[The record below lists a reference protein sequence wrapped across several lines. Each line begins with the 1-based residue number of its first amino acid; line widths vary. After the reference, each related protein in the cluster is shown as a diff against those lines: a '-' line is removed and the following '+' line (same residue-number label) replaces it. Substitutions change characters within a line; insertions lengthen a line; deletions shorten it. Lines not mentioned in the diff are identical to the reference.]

1 MQFVSEFRY
10 LGHVLTDN
18 LHDDADIKREIRN
31 MNMRTNMLIQRFS
44 ICSQHVKIAIFRTF
58 CICLYGV
65 PLWSHYSNSTLLKF
79 KYC

>member
-31 MNMRTNMLIQRFS
+31 MYMRTNMLIQRFS
-44 ICSQHVKIAIFRTF
+44 I
-58 CICLYGV
+58 
-65 PLWSHYSNSTLLKF
+65 
-79 KYC
+79 